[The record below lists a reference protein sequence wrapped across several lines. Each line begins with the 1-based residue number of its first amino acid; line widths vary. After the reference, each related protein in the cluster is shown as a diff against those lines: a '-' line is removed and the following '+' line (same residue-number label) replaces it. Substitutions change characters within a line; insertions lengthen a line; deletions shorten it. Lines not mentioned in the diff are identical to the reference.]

1 MKAEGIWD
9 CDVLSVRYAKND
21 RDIPTVQINV
31 QLTSGPSAGQRGTY
45 EEVVDA
51 RSAKYL
57 RWSCEAV
64 GWKGETLSTL
74 EADAAEWI
82 KTTGGKS
89 TAEVK
94 HLEIKNGK
102 NAGKVW
108 DKINGIGRGAAR
120 ALRPVTAADAA
131 SLKDADDAMRAARG
145 GTGQDDAGPTDE
157 IPFASSSMNHEPSPI
172 ARSVR

>member
-21 RDIPTVQINV
+21 KDLPTVQINV

-64 GWKGETLSTL
+64 GWKGQTLTTL

-120 ALRPVTAADAA
+120 ALRPVTGADAA
-131 SLKDADDAMRAARG
+131 ALKDADDAMRAA
-145 GTGQDDAGPTDE
+145 TGEASAEEPNTTEE
-157 IPFASSSMNHEPSPI
+157 IPF
-172 ARSVR
+172 